1 MSSKRTLVLGSAVV
15 AATFSLLWIA
25 QPGKGGA
32 ATSGS
37 RSKWVE
43 ARSGAAQGGAGAV
56 HAPVA
61 NPKSKTV
68 KPLFAEVGRPDYADQ
83 IEACF
88 PRGHGEPN
96 WVRFDREQLAG
107 KESPLWQP
115 KGEGEYTL
123 PLPGGRT
130 VQVSVS
136 SSEMLDASR
145 FVSEGAIK
153 GQPGSRVILSGNEQ
167 GQYSME
173 ISEAV
178 GLGDSELPKGGSRR
192 YVGRA
197 TGGDTMALFRI
208 DPSQGGSCGGDLVVP
223 EALRT
228 AAASRVASQSVASTT
243 SPSSTGENPVLAAS
257 VVSAIQV
264 DVLFAYSSSVANTFT
279 GTSAQKLAALQSHVD
294 SIVASVN
301 SDCARSLVN
310 MKIRSVG
317 LVPVTYDE
325 WSGAASGTNSRALTA
340 LADIDDGQMDELHA
354 QRDSLGAD
362 LVCLMLN
369 RNDSSGTGLT
379 IGIAYKPTTP
389 SLKDPSPGLYND
401 MTGFSVVTF
410 AYTLGYN
417 LVSHELGHNFGAAH
431 DREHA
436 YGYDEDGNQIVSEGA
451 WPFSFG
457 YRFTGIFGS
466 LHHTIMSYEPGEGVS
481 YFSNPYITAPEL
493 YLRVK
498 VGVEEGKDGQ
508 AYNAK
513 TLNETSFE
521 ISQYRK
527 QTTDPVAAGTMVNV
541 STLGFVGR
549 DENQLTAGFA
559 IEGTGSK
566 EVMIRAAGP
575 SLAQFG
581 VGNFVSDP
589 WIQLVSIEEKA
600 VKAEVDNW
608 VAQPNA
614 ARISTV
620 TTDLKAFSLT
630 SDKDA
635 ALVMNLE
642 PGMYT
647 AKVEGVGG
655 ETGVGIVE
663 VYETPDAGS
672 AKLVN
677 VSTRGYAT
685 QATPLT
691 GGFVVSGAAGTTK
704 RILIRAQ
711 GPNLTTYGIKAPMVD
726 PQIALFRTDGGAKK
740 LFVNDDWAFG
750 TPENPLAAT
759 EYSKAIVA
767 TGFAP
772 KNRRE
777 ACILVDLEPG
787 MYTAEVTPFS
797 DETYPEEPGVAIIEV
812 FEITK

>member
-25 QPGKGGA
+25 KPGQGGA

-43 ARSGAAQGGAGAV
+43 ARSGASQCGEASKEASSNA
-56 HAPVA
+56 
-61 NPKSKTV
+61 SKTKAV
-68 KPLFAEVGRPDYADQ
+68 RPLFSEVARPEYADHVQ
-83 IEACF
+83 ASF
-88 PRGHGEPN
+88 PRGHGEPK
-96 WVRFDREQLAG
+96 WVRFDREQIQG
-107 KESPLWQP
+107 KGSPLWLP
-115 KGEGEYTL
+115 KGQGEYSL

-130 VQVSVS
+130 VQVSVA

-145 FVSEGAIK
+145 FVSAGEIK
-153 GQPGSRVILSGNEQ
+153 DQPGSRVILSGNAQ

-173 ISEAV
+173 ISEAL
-178 GLGDSELPKGGSRR
+178 GLGDAELPKGGARR
-192 YVGRA
+192 YVGWA

-208 DPSQGGSCGGDLVVP
+208 DPSQGGSCGGDFVVP
-223 EALRT
+223 EALRE
-228 AAASRVASQSVASTT
+228 AALARADSLAV
-243 SPSSTGENPVLAAS
+243 SSTVKPTTNGENPVLATAAP
-257 VVSAIQV
+257 SAIQV
-264 DVLFAYSSSVANTFT
+264 DVLFAYSTSVINTFT
-279 GTSAQKLAALQSHVD
+279 GSSAQKLAALQSHVD

-301 SDCARSLVN
+301 SDCSRSLVK

-317 LVPVTYDE
+317 LLPVSYDE
-325 WSGAASGTNSRALTA
+325 WAGAAGGTNSRALSA
-340 LADIDDGQMDELHA
+340 LADVDDGQMDELHA

-379 IGIAYKPTTP
+379 IGIAYKPASM
-389 SLKDPSPGLYND
+389 SLTDSSRGLYND
-401 MTGFSVVTF
+401 ITGFSVVTF

-436 YGYDEDGNQIVSEGA
+436 YGFDENGNQVVSEGA

-457 YRFTGIFGS
+457 YRFTGVFGS

-498 VGVEEGKDGQ
+498 VGVEEGSEGQ

-513 TLNETSFE
+513 TLNESCFE
-521 ISQYRK
+521 VSQYRK
-527 QTTDPVAAGTMVNV
+527 QTTDPMAAGTMVNV
-541 STLGFVGR
+541 STLGFVGS
-549 DENQLTAGFA
+549 DETQLTAGFA

-575 SLAQFG
+575 SLGQFG
-581 VGNFVSDP
+581 VSNFVSDP
-589 WIQLVSIEEKA
+589 WIQLVSIKDMT

-608 VAQPNA
+608 VSQPNA

-620 TTDLKAFSLT
+620 TTDLDAFSLT

-635 ALVMNLE
+635 ALVMSLE
-642 PGMYT
+642 PGLYT

-655 ETGVGIVE
+655 ETGMGIVE

-685 QATPLT
+685 TAKPLT
-691 GGFVVSGAAGTTK
+691 GGFVVTGAAGTTK

-711 GPNLTTYGIKAPMVD
+711 GPNLATYGIKAPMVD

-750 TPENPLAAT
+750 TPEAPLADT
-759 EYSKAIVA
+759 EYSQAIVA

-797 DETYPEEPGVAIIEV
+797 DKDYPEEPGVAIIEV